1 MLNSSFLRFLPPDL
15 LKKRHFT
22 DGNTDTF
29 EHAPTCQADDSQL
42 ESLIERAN
50 LDSYVAGRK
59 YSIEYNELTR
69 IVSLTRN
76 EDDPSFVSSSPDED
90 AEHRLNPEPPGFELE
105 QEPFVEMETENAH
118 VTLFR
123 FLFEPIENAAEN
135 GGASE
140 LILPDDLIQDLQNL
154 KDRMQH
160 RYNVIKRNLLN
171 FKAND

>member
-1 MLNSSFLRFLPPDL
+1 MKDSSFPGILQPSPLH
-15 LKKRHFT
+15 KRHING
-22 DGNTDTF
+22 DQIGNSA
-29 EHAPTCQADDSQL
+29 HAPTYGTDDSQL

-59 YSIEYNELTR
+59 NSIEHNELTR
-69 IVSLTRN
+69 IISLARSD
-76 EDDPSFVSSSPDED
+76 DDPSFVGNSDD
-90 AEHRLNPEPPGFELE
+90 QDVEHQLSPEPPGSELE

-123 FLFEPIENAAEN
+123 FLFDPIENTAQN

-140 LILPDDLIQDLQNL
+140 LVLPDDLIQDLQNL

-160 RYNVIKRNLLN
+160 RYNVIKRNLCN
-171 FKAND
+171 SKAHD